1 MKAGRQIE
9 YLIDEVPVEGYTS
22 VIEQSEDVSLVV
34 TNTRQ
39 PIVPPT
45 PSGFT
50 EDEVVED
57 RCFRNPDTAGPRWPD
72 DSRWSSSGDTSQEEP
87 HVTHLM
93 TRT

>member
-45 PSGFT
+45 PPALPKTKLSKTGASGILT
-50 EDEVVED
+50 LLALGGLMSADG
-57 RCFRNPDTAGPRWPD
+57 ALL
-72 DSRWSSSGDTSQEEP
+72 
-87 HVTHLM
+87 VTRRKKNLM
-93 TRT
+93 